1 MPDLNAQGVSV
12 RRGSRT
18 VLRGVDLNAR
28 AGRLTAI
35 LGPNGAGKS
44 TLLRCLAGLLPC
56 EGLVRVGQA
65 NIAAMGPRV
74 RARTL
79 AFVPQ
84 RSALRSGLFVRDV
97 VAQGRYAHG
106 GGGVEAIARA
116 LSDAEAETLADRC
129 FTSLSVGEQQRV
141 LLARALATEAP
152 VLLLDEP
159 TAALDVQ
166 RALRTFAL
174 LRRLASAGRALV
186 TVVHDLAFARR
197 FADDAILLRRGEV
210 VSAGEVA
217 AVIAPGPIAEV
228 YGVAMV
234 PAAEVRFEELPP

>member
-1 MPDLNAQGVSV
+1 MPDLHAEAVTA
-12 RRGSRT
+12 RRGARE
-18 VLRGVDLNAR
+18 VLRGVDLRAR

-44 TLLRCLAGLLPC
+44 TLLRCLGGLLPF
-56 EGLVRVGQA
+56 EGRVRVGDA
-65 NIAAMGPRV
+65 LVAPMDPRT

-84 RSALRSGLFVRDV
+84 RSALRSALGVREV

-106 GGGVEAIARA
+106 GGGAEIIARA
-116 LSDAEAETLADRC
+116 LRDAEAEELVDRR

-141 LLARALATEAP
+141 LLARALATQAP

-159 TAALDVQ
+159 TAALDVR
-166 RALRTFAL
+166 RALQAFAL
-174 LRRLASAGRALV
+174 LRRLAGAGRTLV

-197 FADDAILLRRGEV
+197 FADDAVLLAGGEV
-210 VSAGEVA
+210 VCAGEVHE
-217 AVIAPGPIAEV
+217 VVAPGPVAEV

-234 PAAEVRFEELPP
+234 EAAEVRFEELPT